1 MKVFGITG
9 GVGAGKSE
17 VLTYLGQNYDA
28 TVIQADE
35 AGYLVMLPGGECY
48 GEIVKLFGRQITTET
63 GELDRKRIAEIVFQ
77 DEEKLKALN
86 SIVHP
91 AVKRYIKKA
100 IAAAEK
106 AGTEYVFVEAALLIE
121 EKYDEICDEL
131 WYIYADEE
139 VRKERLIEGR
149 GYSEKKVREIMA
161 NQLSEDEFSSHCIFE
176 GSETTS
182 LLIDAGIS
190 GKRVEA
196 GLAVLDRSAK
206 ELDGILVTHEHSDHI
221 QGLGVLARRY
231 GIPIYATDGTI
242 QAMQQTKSLGK
253 FPEGIFHTIHAD
265 DTFTL
270 GDIAVHPFTISHDAA
285 EPVGYRMESG
295 GKSIAIATDLGV
307 YSDYTVQNLTGLDA
321 VLLEA
326 NHDENM
332 LAVGPYPYPLKQ
344 RIAGAK
350 GHLSNLAAG
359 HLLCEILHDNLQEVL
374 LGHLSKENNYEAL
387 AFETVAC
394 EVTTGDNPYRSGDF
408 HLAVAKRSEV
418 SPLIEV

>member
-1 MKVFGITG
+1 MKLC
-9 GVGAGKSE
+9 S
-17 VLTYLGQNYDA
+17 
-28 TVIQADE
+28 
-35 AGYLVMLPGGECY
+35 
-48 GEIVKLFGRQITTET
+48 
-63 GELDRKRIAEIVFQ
+63 IA
-77 DEEKLKALN
+77 
-86 SIVHP
+86 S
-91 AVKRYIKKA
+91 
-100 IAAAEK
+100 
-106 AGTEYVFVEAALLIE
+106 G
-121 EKYDEICDEL
+121 
-131 WYIYADEE
+131 
-139 VRKERLIEGR
+139 
-149 GYSEKKVREIMA
+149 
-161 NQLSEDEFSSHCIFE
+161 SSGNCIFA

-285 EPVGYRMESG
+285 EPVCYRMESG

-394 EVTTGDNPYRSGDF
+394 EVTTGDNPYHSGDF

>member
-1 MKVFGITG
+1 MKLC
-9 GVGAGKSE
+9 S
-17 VLTYLGQNYDA
+17 
-28 TVIQADE
+28 
-35 AGYLVMLPGGECY
+35 
-48 GEIVKLFGRQITTET
+48 
-63 GELDRKRIAEIVFQ
+63 IA
-77 DEEKLKALN
+77 
-86 SIVHP
+86 S
-91 AVKRYIKKA
+91 
-100 IAAAEK
+100 
-106 AGTEYVFVEAALLIE
+106 G
-121 EKYDEICDEL
+121 
-131 WYIYADEE
+131 
-139 VRKERLIEGR
+139 
-149 GYSEKKVREIMA
+149 
-161 NQLSEDEFSSHCIFE
+161 SSGNCIFA

-307 YSDYTVQNLTGLDA
+307 YSDYTVHT
-321 VLLEA
+321 
-326 NHDENM
+326 
-332 LAVGPYPYPLKQ
+332 
-344 RIAGAK
+344 AGSH
-350 GHLSNLAAG
+350 GCNTVDDFSRNTDSS
-359 HLLCEILHDNLQEVL
+359 CFCQEVL
-374 LGHLSKENNYEAL
+374 TKDIEGDTQTTGSRTGDTSQDVDHQGDVEQRHAL
-387 AFETVAC
+387 ADTEEGISDFQEARQGRNYVA
-394 EVTTGDNPYRSGDF
+394 VTNFRCRVHDCQQGT
-408 HLAVAKRSEV
+408 
-418 SPLIEV
+418 

>member
-1 MKVFGITG
+1 MEEG
-9 GVGAGKSE
+9 
-17 VLTYLGQNYDA
+17 LGRIAPSN
-28 TVIQADE
+28 
-35 AGYLVMLPGGECY
+35 
-48 GEIVKLFGRQITTET
+48 
-63 GELDRKRIAEIVFQ
+63 KRIV
-77 DEEKLKALN
+77 
-86 SIVHP
+86 
-91 AVKRYIKKA
+91 
-100 IAAAEK
+100 
-106 AGTEYVFVEAALLIE
+106 
-121 EKYDEICDEL
+121 
-131 WYIYADEE
+131 YADE
-139 VRKERLIEGR
+139 V
-149 GYSEKKVREIMA
+149 
-161 NQLSEDEFSSHCIFE
+161 C
-176 GSETTS
+176 
-182 LLIDAGIS
+182 
-190 GKRVEA
+190 
-196 GLAVLDRSAK
+196 AVNDLCVKPFR
-206 ELDGILVTHEHSDHI
+206 
-221 QGLGVLARRY
+221 
-231 GIPIYATDGTI
+231 IP
-242 QAMQQTKSLGK
+242 
-253 FPEGIFHTIHAD
+253 
-265 DTFTL
+265 
-270 GDIAVHPFTISHDAA
+270 HDAA

-394 EVTTGDNPYRSGDF
+394 EVTTGDNPYHSGDF

>member
-1 MKVFGITG
+1 MKLC
-9 GVGAGKSE
+9 S
-17 VLTYLGQNYDA
+17 
-28 TVIQADE
+28 
-35 AGYLVMLPGGECY
+35 
-48 GEIVKLFGRQITTET
+48 
-63 GELDRKRIAEIVFQ
+63 IA
-77 DEEKLKALN
+77 
-86 SIVHP
+86 S
-91 AVKRYIKKA
+91 
-100 IAAAEK
+100 
-106 AGTEYVFVEAALLIE
+106 G
-121 EKYDEICDEL
+121 
-131 WYIYADEE
+131 
-139 VRKERLIEGR
+139 
-149 GYSEKKVREIMA
+149 
-161 NQLSEDEFSSHCIFE
+161 SSGNCIFA

-253 FPEGIFHTIHAD
+253 FPEGIFHTIHADDTFTLGDIAVHPFTISHDAAEPVGYRMESGGKSIAIATDLGVYSDYTVQNLTGLDAVLLEGIFHTIHAD

>member
-1 MKVFGITG
+1 MARFC
-9 GVGAGKSE
+9 
-17 VLTYLGQNYDA
+17 
-28 TVIQADE
+28 
-35 AGYLVMLPGGECY
+35 P
-48 GEIVKLFGRQITTET
+48 LFSGSS
-63 GELDRKRIAEIVFQ
+63 G
-77 DEEKLKALN
+77 N
-86 SIVHP
+86 SY
-91 AVKRYIKKA
+91 YI
-100 IAAAEK
+100 
-106 AGTEYVFVEAALLIE
+106 G
-121 EKYDEICDEL
+121 
-131 WYIYADEE
+131 
-139 VRKERLIEGR
+139 
-149 GYSEKKVREIMA
+149 
-161 NQLSEDEFSSHCIFE
+161 SSHAGI
-176 GSETTS
+176 
-182 LLIDAGIS
+182 LIDAG
-190 GKRVEA
+190 
-196 GLAVLDRSAK
+196 RSAK
-206 ELDGILVTHEHSDHI
+206 QMVQMLDTCGLEPKAVKAIFITHEHSDHI

-285 EPVGYRMESG
+285 EPVGSRMESG

-394 EVTTGDNPYRSGDF
+394 EVTTGDNPYHSGDF

>member
-1 MKVFGITG
+1 M
-9 GVGAGKSE
+9 
-17 VLTYLGQNYDA
+17 
-28 TVIQADE
+28 
-35 AGYLVMLPGGECY
+35 
-48 GEIVKLFGRQITTET
+48 
-63 GELDRKRIAEIVFQ
+63 
-77 DEEKLKALN
+77 
-86 SIVHP
+86 
-91 AVKRYIKKA
+91 
-100 IAAAEK
+100 
-106 AGTEYVFVEAALLIE
+106 
-121 EKYDEICDEL
+121 
-131 WYIYADEE
+131 
-139 VRKERLIEGR
+139 
-149 GYSEKKVREIMA
+149 
-161 NQLSEDEFSSHCIFE
+161 
-176 GSETTS
+176 
-182 LLIDAGIS
+182 
-190 GKRVEA
+190 EA

-265 DTFTL
+265 DT
-270 GDIAVHPFTISHDAA
+270 
-285 EPVGYRMESG
+285 VGYRMESG

>member
-1 MKVFGITG
+1 MKLC
-9 GVGAGKSE
+9 S
-17 VLTYLGQNYDA
+17 
-28 TVIQADE
+28 
-35 AGYLVMLPGGECY
+35 
-48 GEIVKLFGRQITTET
+48 
-63 GELDRKRIAEIVFQ
+63 IA
-77 DEEKLKALN
+77 
-86 SIVHP
+86 S
-91 AVKRYIKKA
+91 
-100 IAAAEK
+100 
-106 AGTEYVFVEAALLIE
+106 G
-121 EKYDEICDEL
+121 
-131 WYIYADEE
+131 
-139 VRKERLIEGR
+139 
-149 GYSEKKVREIMA
+149 
-161 NQLSEDEFSSHCIFE
+161 SSGNCIFA

-270 GDIAVHPFTISHDAA
+270 GDIAVHPFTIS
-285 EPVGYRMESG
+285 
-295 GKSIAIATDLGV
+295 
-307 YSDYTVQNLTGLDA
+307 DYTVQNLTGLDA

-394 EVTTGDNPYRSGDF
+394 EVTTGDNPYHSGDF

>member
-1 MKVFGITG
+1 MKLC
-9 GVGAGKSE
+9 S
-17 VLTYLGQNYDA
+17 
-28 TVIQADE
+28 
-35 AGYLVMLPGGECY
+35 
-48 GEIVKLFGRQITTET
+48 
-63 GELDRKRIAEIVFQ
+63 IA
-77 DEEKLKALN
+77 
-86 SIVHP
+86 S
-91 AVKRYIKKA
+91 
-100 IAAAEK
+100 
-106 AGTEYVFVEAALLIE
+106 G
-121 EKYDEICDEL
+121 
-131 WYIYADEE
+131 
-139 VRKERLIEGR
+139 
-149 GYSEKKVREIMA
+149 
-161 NQLSEDEFSSHCIFE
+161 SSGNCIFA

-270 GDIAVHPFTISHDAA
+270 GDIAVHPFTIS
-285 EPVGYRMESG
+285 
-295 GKSIAIATDLGV
+295 TDLGV

-394 EVTTGDNPYRSGDF
+394 EVTTGDNPYHSGDF

>member
-1 MKVFGITG
+1 MKLC
-9 GVGAGKSE
+9 S
-17 VLTYLGQNYDA
+17 
-28 TVIQADE
+28 
-35 AGYLVMLPGGECY
+35 
-48 GEIVKLFGRQITTET
+48 
-63 GELDRKRIAEIVFQ
+63 IA
-77 DEEKLKALN
+77 
-86 SIVHP
+86 S
-91 AVKRYIKKA
+91 
-100 IAAAEK
+100 
-106 AGTEYVFVEAALLIE
+106 G
-121 EKYDEICDEL
+121 
-131 WYIYADEE
+131 
-139 VRKERLIEGR
+139 
-149 GYSEKKVREIMA
+149 
-161 NQLSEDEFSSHCIFE
+161 SSGNCIFA

-321 VLLEA
+321 VLL
-326 NHDENM
+326 
-332 LAVGPYPYPLKQ
+332 
-344 RIAGAK
+344 
-350 GHLSNLAAG
+350 S
-359 HLLCEILHDNLQEVL
+359 
-374 LGHLSKENNYEAL
+374 
-387 AFETVAC
+387 T
-394 EVTTGDNPYRSGDF
+394 
-408 HLAVAKRSEV
+408 
-418 SPLIEV
+418 

>member
-1 MKVFGITG
+1 MKLC
-9 GVGAGKSE
+9 S
-17 VLTYLGQNYDA
+17 
-28 TVIQADE
+28 
-35 AGYLVMLPGGECY
+35 
-48 GEIVKLFGRQITTET
+48 
-63 GELDRKRIAEIVFQ
+63 IA
-77 DEEKLKALN
+77 
-86 SIVHP
+86 S
-91 AVKRYIKKA
+91 
-100 IAAAEK
+100 
-106 AGTEYVFVEAALLIE
+106 G
-121 EKYDEICDEL
+121 
-131 WYIYADEE
+131 
-139 VRKERLIEGR
+139 
-149 GYSEKKVREIMA
+149 
-161 NQLSEDEFSSHCIFE
+161 SSGNCIFA

-321 VLLEA
+321 V
-326 NHDENM
+326 
-332 LAVGPYPYPLKQ
+332 VGGKS
-344 RIAGAK
+344 RREHACGR
-350 GHLSNLAAG
+350 
-359 HLLCEILHDNLQEVL
+359 
-374 LGHLSKENNYEAL
+374 
-387 AFETVAC
+387 TVPVSVKTADRRG
-394 EVTTGDNPYRSGDF
+394 ERPFIEPGGRP
-408 HLAVAKRSEV
+408 
-418 SPLIEV
+418 SPLRDSARQSAGSAARPSEQGK

>member
-1 MKVFGITG
+1 MKLC
-9 GVGAGKSE
+9 S
-17 VLTYLGQNYDA
+17 
-28 TVIQADE
+28 
-35 AGYLVMLPGGECY
+35 
-48 GEIVKLFGRQITTET
+48 
-63 GELDRKRIAEIVFQ
+63 IA
-77 DEEKLKALN
+77 
-86 SIVHP
+86 S
-91 AVKRYIKKA
+91 
-100 IAAAEK
+100 
-106 AGTEYVFVEAALLIE
+106 G
-121 EKYDEICDEL
+121 
-131 WYIYADEE
+131 
-139 VRKERLIEGR
+139 
-149 GYSEKKVREIMA
+149 
-161 NQLSEDEFSSHCIFE
+161 SSGNCIFA

-285 EPVGYRMESG
+285 EPVGYR
-295 GKSIAIATDLGV
+295 
-307 YSDYTVQNLTGLDA
+307 DYTVQNLTGLDA

-394 EVTTGDNPYRSGDF
+394 EVTTGDNPYHSGDF

>member
-1 MKVFGITG
+1 MKLC
-9 GVGAGKSE
+9 S
-17 VLTYLGQNYDA
+17 
-28 TVIQADE
+28 
-35 AGYLVMLPGGECY
+35 
-48 GEIVKLFGRQITTET
+48 
-63 GELDRKRIAEIVFQ
+63 IA
-77 DEEKLKALN
+77 
-86 SIVHP
+86 S
-91 AVKRYIKKA
+91 
-100 IAAAEK
+100 
-106 AGTEYVFVEAALLIE
+106 G
-121 EKYDEICDEL
+121 
-131 WYIYADEE
+131 
-139 VRKERLIEGR
+139 
-149 GYSEKKVREIMA
+149 
-161 NQLSEDEFSSHCIFE
+161 SSGNCIFA

-332 LAVGPYPYPLKQ
+332 LAVG
-344 RIAGAK
+344 
-350 GHLSNLAAG
+350 
-359 HLLCEILHDNLQEVL
+359 EILHDNLQEVL

-394 EVTTGDNPYRSGDF
+394 EVTTGDNPYHSGDF

>member
-1 MKVFGITG
+1 MKLC
-9 GVGAGKSE
+9 S
-17 VLTYLGQNYDA
+17 
-28 TVIQADE
+28 
-35 AGYLVMLPGGECY
+35 
-48 GEIVKLFGRQITTET
+48 
-63 GELDRKRIAEIVFQ
+63 IA
-77 DEEKLKALN
+77 
-86 SIVHP
+86 S
-91 AVKRYIKKA
+91 
-100 IAAAEK
+100 
-106 AGTEYVFVEAALLIE
+106 G
-121 EKYDEICDEL
+121 
-131 WYIYADEE
+131 
-139 VRKERLIEGR
+139 
-149 GYSEKKVREIMA
+149 
-161 NQLSEDEFSSHCIFE
+161 SSGNCIFA

-221 QGLGVLARRY
+221 LGLGVLARRY

-285 EPVGYRMESG
+285 EPGGYRMESG

-350 GHLSNLAAG
+350 GRESGRFRTWCGGTRRSMPPAPSTA
-359 HLLCEILHDNLQEVL
+359 
-374 LGHLSKENNYEAL
+374 
-387 AFETVAC
+387 
-394 EVTTGDNPYRSGDF
+394 TGRSPPG
-408 HLAVAKRSEV
+408 SGIC
-418 SPLIEV
+418 SPGCGRRRWSSWKTCWTSWSSRISARWPSSWASAERTGSCPP